1 MQPATTSK
9 PSAPGQDRPA
19 RVEVL
24 GVPVDC
30 LTMADALAFADCWIS
45 DAANGCATAL
55 AVNPEKVMRAR
66 NDAAL
71 REHLT
76 AATLLIPDGIGV
88 VWAVRYLGL
97 GRMTRVP
104 GSEFMPNLCALA
116 AGKGYGVFLYGAQP
130 AVNAAAAETLAR
142 RYPGL
147 RIAGQQHGYMPES
160 ETPDLI
166 RRINESGADILFVA
180 LGSPKQEAWMLRH
193 RDALGVKLCQGV
205 GGTFDVI
212 AGRVDRAPPLFLKLN
227 LEWLYRL
234 LREPRRIFRQRALV
248 VFAGKVVAAKI
259 MSTAWFR

>member
-1 MQPATTSK
+1 MQSAMTSK
-9 PSAPGQDRPA
+9 RSADGLE

-30 LTMADALAFADCWIS
+30 VTMADALAFADRWIS
-45 DAANGCATAL
+45 APANDCAIVL

-66 NDAAL
+66 SDAAL
-71 REHLT
+71 RGALN

-88 VWAVRYLGL
+88 VWAVRWLGL

-104 GSEFMPNLCALA
+104 GSEFMPDLCGLA
-116 AGKGYGVFLYGAQP
+116 AQKGYGIFLYGARP
-130 AVNAAAAETLAR
+130 EVNEAAAEALVK

-147 RIAGQQHGYMPES
+147 CIAGRQHGYMQDS
-160 ETPDLI
+160 DTPDLI

-180 LGSPKQEAWMLRH
+180 LGSPRQEAWMMRH
-193 RDALGVKLCQGV
+193 RAELRVRLCQGV

-212 AGRVDRAPPLFLKLN
+212 AGRVERAPLLFLKLN

-234 LREPRRIFRQRALV
+234 LREPRRILRQTALLA
-248 VFAGKVVAAKI
+248 FAVRVVAAKI
-259 MSTAWFR
+259 RSLAGLR